1 MWGGEGVWWGGAA
14 AGGGA
19 VEGERCGGV
28 SLNGPSPMKWERE
41 GPAQREGEGDLAMPN
56 LRAKELRTAATDAEK
71 KLWSLLCNRG
81 LKGHKFRRQHP
92 IGPFIAD
99 FACVESLLVV
109 EVDGDRHTLNVS
121 GKEVKLESG
130 AWATTA
136 RTAGSS

>member
-1 MWGGEGVWWGGAA
+1 
-14 AGGGA
+14 
-19 VEGERCGGV
+19 
-28 SLNGPSPMKWERE
+28 MKWERE

-81 LKGHKFRRQHP
+81 LEGHEFRRQHP

-109 EVDGDRHTLNVS
+109 EVDGGQHNGSRGDER
-121 GKEVKLESG
+121 
-130 AWATTA
+130 
-136 RTAGSS
+136 RTAWLNSHGWRVIRFWNNDILNNGDGICDEILRVLKDERKS